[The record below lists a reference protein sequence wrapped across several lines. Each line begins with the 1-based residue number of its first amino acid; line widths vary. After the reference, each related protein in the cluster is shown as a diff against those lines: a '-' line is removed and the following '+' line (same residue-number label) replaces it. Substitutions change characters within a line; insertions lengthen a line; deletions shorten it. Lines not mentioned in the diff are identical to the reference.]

1 MDTLNFKA
9 IFLGQSVIK
18 YEVPLDIFHSINT
31 IYETNFHNLRPA
43 NKQLAGKIEKEHSL
57 FYDEKT

>member
-18 YEVPLDIFHSINT
+18 YKVPLDIFHSINT
-31 IYETNFHNLRPA
+31 NTVA
-43 NKQLAGKIEKEHSL
+43 
-57 FYDEKT
+57 KTLIM